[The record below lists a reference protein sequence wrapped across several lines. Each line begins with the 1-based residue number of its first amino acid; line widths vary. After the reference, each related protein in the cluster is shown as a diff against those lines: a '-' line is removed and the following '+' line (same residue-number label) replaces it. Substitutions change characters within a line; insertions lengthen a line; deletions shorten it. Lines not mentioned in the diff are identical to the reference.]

1 MPKIG
6 FADESG
12 TDPKSAC
19 YAIGVLLLDSERV
32 EDFNQIVAD
41 LRQAHGVPNE
51 LKWTKIGTSHGE
63 INLLLHVLEKVLK
76 SGVASFDAMVVN
88 KSLYRNWQTGVA
100 DREKAFYQ
108 TYTFLLRHILNRVKD
123 TAEIF
128 IDDRSDSYD
137 KQHEVVETIGNRM
150 LSKLQSSGRLASIKK
165 ADSKETPGIQV
176 ADLITGAIVA
186 GHNLH
191 LNPGFRMHHGKGV
204 ALARVAQSLGWDR
217 LCYDTYP
224 EPQFNVWHFPIE
236 YRATPATVKIVPAS
250 QVPFVCAADLEAS

>member
-1 MPKIG
+1 MPRIG

-12 TDPKSAC
+12 TDPSSAC
-19 YAIGVLLLDSERV
+19 YAIGVLLLDSEKV
-32 EDFNQIVAD
+32 DAFNQTVAG
-41 LRQAHGVPNE
+41 LREVHGVPNE
-51 LKWTKIGTSHGE
+51 LKWTKISTSHGE

-76 SGVASFDAMVVN
+76 SGLASFDAMVVN
-88 KSLYRNWQTGVA
+88 KALYRNWQGGPA

-108 TYTFLLRHILNRVKD
+108 TYTFLLRHILNRVRD

-128 IDDRSDSYD
+128 IDDRSDSYG

-150 LSKLQSSGRLASIKK
+150 LSKLQSSGRLASVRKV
-165 ADSKETPGIQV
+165 DSKETPGIQV
-176 ADLITGAIVA
+176 ADLITGAILA

-191 LNPGFRMHHGKGV
+191 LKPGFRVHPGKEL
-204 ALARVAQSLGWDR
+204 ALARVAQMLGWSR

-236 YRATPATVKIVPAS
+236 YRATPATVRVVPAS
-250 QVPFVCAADLEAS
+250 EVPFVCAADLEAS